1 MQVLFKTFLLEDAFI
16 SFYHGRELMGQQKKM
31 GVNNKLKSRTL
42 LLHFWSIVYVGL
54 VSVWGVKQKISFE
67 NQQDCDN
74 SAFIKKT
81 GLLE

>member
-1 MQVLFKTFLLEDAFI
+1 MQVLFKTFLLELAFI
-16 SFYHGRELMGQQKKM
+16 MEENWWDSRKKM
-31 GVNNKLKSRTL
+31 GVNNKSKSRTL